1 MAGKV
6 LIFDT
11 SMLCAWLSIPG
22 KDTCGPIDDQWNKQR
37 VDKKLQE
44 EQRLKT
50 TFVLPLAAIIETGN
64 HIAQAPSSNRYKLAQ
79 EFADLMTKAANE
91 ESPWAAFVDQ
101 SKLWTAENLM
111 QLAQDWIP
119 LAAQKISLGDAA
131 IKTVAEFYHQLGS
144 QVEILT
150 GDAGLKAYEPI
161 APVPRKRRSSR

>member
-11 SMLCAWLSIPG
+11 SMLCAWLSVPG
-22 KDTCGPIDDQWNKQR
+22 KDTCGPINDQWDKKR
-37 VDKKLQE
+37 VDEKLEQEKKLN
-44 EQRLKT
+44 T

-64 HIAQAPSSNRYKLAQ
+64 HIAQAPSNRYELAQ

-101 SKLWTAENLM
+101 SKLWTSENLL
-111 QLAQDWIP
+111 QLAKDWIP
-119 LAAQKISLGDAA
+119 LAVQKISLGDAA
-131 IKTVAEFYHQLGS
+131 IKTVADFYHRAGYP
-144 QVEILT
+144 VEILT

-161 APVPRKRRSSR
+161 APAPRKRRSSK

>member
-11 SMLCAWLSIPG
+11 SMLCVWLSVPG
-22 KDTCGPIDDQWNKQR
+22 KETCGSKDDPWDKKR
-37 VDKKLQE
+37 VDEKLKQE
-44 EQRLKT
+44 QQLKT

-64 HIAQAPSSNRYKLAQ
+64 HIAQAPSNHRYKLAQ

-111 QLAQDWIP
+111 QLAQEWIP
-119 LAAQKISLGDAA
+119 LASQKISLGDVA

-144 QVEILT
+144 RVEILT

-161 APVPRKRRSSR
+161 APAPRKRRSSK